1 MRIGRAESGKFA
13 WTNVT
18 VGGSPV
24 PMPNMQASAAALL
37 DLFCTSPNYDDGG
50 KINLNTAP
58 PAVLRA
64 LATGILHT
72 NDPAILPASMRT
84 SVVPAAAVD
93 AFVKGVTNFRAKYP
107 FLSPSQLTFIWTNG
121 TANGLPNTNT
131 WPRDAVF
138 GNTNVVPA
146 SEWNDAAAEEWFGKI
161 YGLSKVGSRNLR
173 VYCVAQLLNTNGQPK
188 GGIVR
193 RYFEL
198 TARQNNNANPTISG
212 FISGQA
218 PY

>member
-1 MRIGRAESGKFA
+1 
-13 WTNVT
+13 
-18 VGGSPV
+18 
-24 PMPNMQASAAALL
+24 MPNMQASAAALL
-37 DLFCTSPNYDDGG
+37 DLFCTSPTYDDGG

-93 AFVKGVTNFRAKYP
+93 AFVKGVTNFRAQYP
-107 FLSPSQLTFIWTNG
+107 FLSASQLGFVWTN
-121 TANGLPNTNT
+121 AGLPNTNT

-138 GNTNVVPA
+138 GNTNVVLA
-146 SEWNDAAAEEWFGKI
+146 TEWNDAAAEEWFGKI
-161 YGLSKVGSRNLR
+161 YGLSKASSRNWR